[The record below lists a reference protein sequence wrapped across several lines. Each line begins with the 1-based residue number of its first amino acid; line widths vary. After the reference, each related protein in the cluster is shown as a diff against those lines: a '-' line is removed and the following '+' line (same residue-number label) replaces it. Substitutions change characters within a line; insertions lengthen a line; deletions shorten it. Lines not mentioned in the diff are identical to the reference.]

1 MITAVILGLLVGVLS
16 SGTGL
21 GGGFLVV
28 PLLIAMGKDVKIAVG
43 TSFIFI
49 LFTAIS
55 ALIAH
60 FKVSRLDW
68 EMGIA
73 LAVGGVLGAQL
84 GPMLLQQAPDNLF
97 KRIFSVMLIG
107 TGIWLFASTTKG

>member
-1 MITAVILGLLVGVLS
+1 MITAVAFGLLVGILS

-21 GGGFLVV
+21 GGGFLIV
-28 PLLIAMGKDVKIAVG
+28 PLLISMGRDVKVAVG

-49 LFTAIS
+49 LFAAMSSIS
-55 ALIAH
+55 AH
-60 FKVSRLDW
+60 FRMGRLDW

-73 LAVGGVLGAQL
+73 LAIGGVLGAQL
-84 GPMLLQQAPDNLF
+84 GPVILQQAPDNLF
-97 KRIFSVMLIG
+97 KRIFSVLLIG

>member
-1 MITAVILGLLVGVLS
+1 MILAVLAGLLIGVLS

-28 PLLIAMGKDVKIAVG
+28 PLLIGLGRDVKVAVG

-49 LFTAIS
+49 FFAAIS
-55 ALIAH
+55 SISAH
-60 FKVSRLDW
+60 FRVSRLDW

-84 GPMLLQQAPDNLF
+84 GPVLLQQAPDNLF
-97 KRIFSVMLIG
+97 KRIFSVLLIG
-107 TGIWLFASTTKG
+107 TGFWLFKSTIKS